1 MYVIDFTQSIVFE
14 VREPASSSYTV
25 SFSVVFVVPNLS
37 LTFSHTTSVTGYDFT
52 EVTRRYNEYST
63 PSSCFTSVTSITFPL
78 NDPEVPYI
86 YVGAGVSF
94 TNVTFTS
101 ETAFAKLIHEA
112 EITGS

>member
-1 MYVIDFTQSIVFE
+1 M
-14 VREPASSSYTV
+14 
-25 SFSVVFVVPNLS
+25 FVVPNLS
-37 LTFSHTTSVTGYDFT
+37 LTFSHTTSVTGYEFT

-63 PSSCFTSVTSITFPL
+63 PSSCFTSLTSVSFPS
-78 NDPEVPYI
+78 NTPEVPYI
-86 YVGAGVSF
+86 YIGAGVSF